1 MHNDYPLVPEKLAI
15 PYDMLSD
22 YSKKIA
28 DEYGIK
34 VSGVKKLI
42 ENLSNKTNFVVHY
55 RNLQM
60 YFSLGMKLTKI
71 HKVRKF
77 KQSDRMKNYIDFNT
91 KKEKQKKNV
100 ANSFEKNSS
109 QFFMSMIKQWKIY
122 KKQSDLKQWAMK
134 KII

>member
-91 KKEKQKKNV
+91 KKKKQKKNV

-122 KKQSDLKQWAMK
+122 KKQSDLK
-134 KII
+134 

>member
-1 MHNDYPLVPEKLAI
+1 MHNDYPLVPEKPAI

-34 VSGVKKLI
+34 VGGVKKLI
-42 ENLSNKTNFVVHY
+42 EKFSNKTNFVVHY
-55 RNLQM
+55 RNLQL

-91 KKEKQKKNV
+91 KKKKQKKNV

-122 KKQSDLKQWAMK
+122 KKQSDLKQ
-134 KII
+134 

>member
-34 VSGVKKLI
+34 VGGVKKLI
-42 ENLSNKTNFVVHY
+42 EKFSNKTNFVVHY
-55 RNLQM
+55 RNLQL

-91 KKEKQKKNV
+91 KKKKQKKNV

-122 KKQSDLKQWAMK
+122 KKQSDIK
-134 KII
+134 

>member
-34 VSGVKKLI
+34 VGGVKKLI

-91 KKEKQKKNV
+91 KKKKQKKNV

-122 KKQSDLKQWAMK
+122 KKQSDIK
-134 KII
+134 

>member
-28 DEYGIK
+28 DEYGLK

-91 KKEKQKKNV
+91 KKKKQKKNV

>member
-34 VSGVKKLI
+34 VGGVKKLI
-42 ENLSNKTNFVVHY
+42 ENFSNKTNFVVHY
-55 RNLQM
+55 RNLQL

>member
-22 YSKKIA
+22 YSKKLA

-34 VSGVKKLI
+34 VGGVKKLI
-42 ENLSNKTNFVVHY
+42 EKFSNKTNFVVHY
-55 RNLQM
+55 RNLQL

-91 KKEKQKKNV
+91 KKKKKKKKNV

-122 KKQSDLKQWAMK
+122 KKQSDIK
-134 KII
+134 

>member
-91 KKEKQKKNV
+91 KKKKQKKNV

-122 KKQSDLKQWAMK
+122 KKQSDLKQ
-134 KII
+134 

>member
-34 VSGVKKLI
+34 VGGVKKLI
-42 ENLSNKTNFVVHY
+42 EKFSNKTNFVVHY
-55 RNLQM
+55 RNLQL

-91 KKEKQKKNV
+91 KKKKKKKKKNV
-100 ANSFEKNSS
+100 ANSFVKNSS

-122 KKQSDLKQWAMK
+122 KKQSDIK
-134 KII
+134 

>member
-34 VSGVKKLI
+34 VGGVKKLI
-42 ENLSNKTNFVVHY
+42 EKFSNKTNFVVHY
-55 RNLQM
+55 RNLQL

-91 KKEKQKKNV
+91 KKKKKKNV
-100 ANSFEKNSS
+100 ANSFVKNSS

-122 KKQSDLKQWAMK
+122 KKQSDIK
-134 KII
+134 

>member
-34 VSGVKKLI
+34 VGGVKKLI
-42 ENLSNKTNFVVHY
+42 ENLSNKTNFVVLY

-122 KKQSDLKQWAMK
+122 KKQSDLKQ
-134 KII
+134 

>member
-91 KKEKQKKNV
+91 KKKNKKKMLLIV
-100 ANSFEKNSS
+100 LKKTLPSF
-109 QFFMSMIKQWKIY
+109 
-122 KKQSDLKQWAMK
+122 LCL
-134 KII
+134 

>member
-91 KKEKQKKNV
+91 KKKKQKKNV

>member
-15 PYDMLSD
+15 PYDILSD

-34 VSGVKKLI
+34 VGGVKKLI
-42 ENLSNKTNFVVHY
+42 ENFSNKTNFVVHY
-55 RNLQM
+55 RNLQL

-91 KKEKQKKNV
+91 KKKKKNV

-122 KKQSDLKQWAMK
+122 KKQSDLK
-134 KII
+134 

>member
-34 VSGVKKLI
+34 VGGVKKLI

>member
-34 VSGVKKLI
+34 VGGVKKLI

-91 KKEKQKKNV
+91 KKKKQKKNV

-122 KKQSDLKQWAMK
+122 KKQSDLKQ
-134 KII
+134 

>member
-34 VSGVKKLI
+34 VGGVKKLI
-42 ENLSNKTNFVVHY
+42 EKFSNKTNFVVHY
-55 RNLQM
+55 RNLQL

-91 KKEKQKKNV
+91 KKKKKKKKNV
-100 ANSFEKNSS
+100 ANSFVKNSS

-122 KKQSDLKQWAMK
+122 KKQSDIK
-134 KII
+134 

>member
-34 VSGVKKLI
+34 VGGVKKLI
-42 ENLSNKTNFVVHY
+42 EKFSNKTNFVVHY
-55 RNLQM
+55 RNLQL

-122 KKQSDLKQWAMK
+122 KKQSDLKQ
-134 KII
+134 

>member
-34 VSGVKKLI
+34 VGGVKKLI
-42 ENLSNKTNFVVHY
+42 ENFSNKTNFVVHY
-55 RNLQM
+55 RNLQL

-91 KKEKQKKNV
+91 KKKKKKNV

-122 KKQSDLKQWAMK
+122 KKQSDLK
-134 KII
+134 

>member
-34 VSGVKKLI
+34 VGGVKKLI

-122 KKQSDLKQWAMK
+122 KKQSDLK
-134 KII
+134 

>member
-34 VSGVKKLI
+34 VGGVKKLI
-42 ENLSNKTNFVVHY
+42 EKFSNKTNFVVHY
-55 RNLQM
+55 RNLQL

-91 KKEKQKKNV
+91 KKKKQKKNV

>member
-34 VSGVKKLI
+34 VGGVKKLI

-122 KKQSDLKQWAMK
+122 KKQSDLKQ
-134 KII
+134 

>member
-22 YSKKIA
+22 YSKKLA

-34 VSGVKKLI
+34 VGGVKKLI
-42 ENLSNKTNFVVHY
+42 EKFSNKTNFVVHY
-55 RNLQM
+55 RNLQL

-91 KKEKQKKNV
+91 KKKKKKMLLIV
-100 ANSFEKNSS
+100 LKKTLLSFLCL
-109 QFFMSMIKQWKIY
+109 W
-122 KKQSDLKQWAMK
+122 
-134 KII
+134 

>member
-34 VSGVKKLI
+34 VGGVKKLI
-42 ENLSNKTNFVVHY
+42 ENFSNKTNFVVHY
-55 RNLQM
+55 RNLQL

-91 KKEKQKKNV
+91 KKKKQKKNV

-122 KKQSDLKQWAMK
+122 KKQSDLKQ
-134 KII
+134 

>member
-34 VSGVKKLI
+34 VGGVKKLI
-42 ENLSNKTNFVVHY
+42 EKFSNKTNFVVHY
-55 RNLQM
+55 RNLQL

-91 KKEKQKKNV
+91 KKKKQKKNV

-122 KKQSDLKQWAMK
+122 KKQSDLKQ
-134 KII
+134 

>member
-15 PYDMLSD
+15 PCDMLSD

-34 VSGVKKLI
+34 VGGVKKLI
-42 ENLSNKTNFVVHY
+42 EKFSNKTNFVVHY
-55 RNLQM
+55 RNLQL

-91 KKEKQKKNV
+91 KKKKQKKNV

-122 KKQSDLKQWAMK
+122 KKQSDIK
-134 KII
+134 

>member
-28 DEYGIK
+28 DEYGVK
-34 VSGVKKLI
+34 VGGVKKLI
-42 ENLSNKTNFVVHY
+42 EKFSNKTNFVVHY
-55 RNLQM
+55 RNLQL

-91 KKEKQKKNV
+91 KKKKQKKNV

-122 KKQSDLKQWAMK
+122 KKQSDLKQ
-134 KII
+134 

>member
-34 VSGVKKLI
+34 VGGVKKLI
-42 ENLSNKTNFVVHY
+42 ENFSNKTNFVVHY
-55 RNLQM
+55 RNLQL
-60 YFSLGMKLTKI
+60 YFSLGMKLTKL

-91 KKEKQKKNV
+91 KKKKKKNV
-100 ANSFEKNSS
+100 ANGFEKNSS

-122 KKQSDLKQWAMK
+122 KKQSDLK
-134 KII
+134 